1 MENMKKFWEVIRK
14 FPLIPRI
21 IIYISCAVV
30 CVLCAIFSSTSCGT
44 ATKVSINNKAENAHP
59 TVSIETNSSQDIN
72 VNPNTNLSNSSNNG
86 N

>member
-1 MENMKKFWEVIRK
+1 MENLLKLWEKIKHLPIWLRTCI
-14 FPLIPRI
+14 LILAALL
-21 IIYISCAVV
+21 SALSV
-30 CVLCAIFSSTSCGT
+30 IFSCTACGT
-44 ATKVSINNKAENAHP
+44 ATKVRINNKAENAQP